1 MVLFKQAVIKCQKK
15 TKYLVIQSPQQQCDL
30 SNLYITI
37 NEINL
42 ERIGKD
48 CKEQSTKFLGVYI
61 DENLSWKAQ
70 ISHMNTNISRSLYM
84 LKQVKHCLPMA
95 SLRTLYYT
103 LIHPHITYGILAWG
117 RTTQKHLESILKLQ
131 KKAIRVLNKANYN
144 SHTDPLFKQSNI
156 LKVGDQYKYEAMI
169 FMHNFLGNKLP
180 KSFDQVFQLNRDVRE
195 VHETRQS
202 NLIYMK
208 RCDSEFSKRL
218 PLYSIPTL
226 WNQFQVNIH
235 ALQDLSIF
243 QAKRSIKKALISVY
257 LDSVRCRNPN
267 CKDCINTA

>member
-1 MVLFKQAVIKCQKK
+1 MANRSQYVQFENCKSESQKIECGVPQGSILGPLLYLLYVNDIANCTKANILSFADDTSLFVNNSNITELYEHANTEIQKLFVWFCSNRLSLNAKK
-15 TKYLVIQSPQQQCDL
+15 TKYLVIKSPQQQCDL

-70 ISHMNTNISRSLYM
+70 ISHMNIQISRSLYM
-84 LKQVKHCLPMA
+84 LKQVKHCLPME

-117 RTTQKHLESILKLQ
+117 RTTQKHIESILKLH

-144 SHTDPLFKQSNI
+144 SHTDPLYYSN
-156 LKVGDQYKYEAMI
+156 KV
-169 FMHNFLGNKLP
+169 
-180 KSFDQVFQLNRDVRE
+180 
-195 VHETRQS
+195 
-202 NLIYMK
+202 
-208 RCDSEFSKRL
+208 
-218 PLYSIPTL
+218 
-226 WNQFQVNIH
+226 
-235 ALQDLSIF
+235 
-243 QAKRSIKKALISVY
+243 IS
-257 LDSVRCRNPN
+257 
-267 CKDCINTA
+267 

>member
-1 MVLFKQAVIKCQKK
+1 MGPNNSK
-15 TKYLVIQSPQQQCDL
+15 TPRKYTQ
-30 SNLYITI
+30 
-37 NEINL
+37 
-42 ERIGKD
+42 
-48 CKEQSTKFLGVYI
+48 
-61 DENLSWKAQ
+61 
-70 ISHMNTNISRSLYM
+70 
-84 LKQVKHCLPMA
+84 
-95 SLRTLYYT
+95 
-103 LIHPHITYGILAWG
+103 
-117 RTTQKHLESILKLQ
+117 TT

-218 PLYSIPTL
+218 RLYSIPTL
-226 WNQFQVNIH
+226 WNQFQIKIH

-267 CKDCINTA
+267 CKDCKNTA